1 MKLLIANYKK
11 IFAFLCLIGISSAI
25 NNPIYFPDNFDSLRA
40 IVIFLRGI
48 MPLILLPFLL
58 LYLFINI
65 KKINI
70 DIIYK
75 LFFIYLIAQL
85 PYFFYQQ
92 SVTFN
97 DIYWVLC
104 GLSVLIFFL
113 LVQNEDRKLNLF
125 IFKFFVFLIILICS
139 KFTFDLWSEYITNYY
154 NQPLVRVNFYGFE
167 TMAPEAQFFGQS
179 VPRSSGLSRLIMV
192 IWLALFTCHIFLKL
206 NNKIKFFF
214 LMLPMIFLAYMM
226 FHLQSRL
233 MFIFQSGLIV
243 LILFIPI
250 YKIDFLKKFL
260 LLITLFIIPYIIH
273 LVEPQIRIDNQI
285 KLIEKNNKEK
295 NLLLAAT
302 KTLKNKTNLS
312 DEDLKKIEEIIKLKN
327 KTNPYDEDFKKI
339 TEIIKLKNKINL
351 SEEDLKKIAEIIIL
365 KKINLETNAS
375 LDEDINLDLLK
386 KKELIKDRP
395 KIQNERIT
403 HMHST
408 GRIEMWKKTINLVK
422 DNNFLGF
429 GPQADRR
436 ILNQN
441 VSSLIFYSLI
451 CGGIISFIPLILIVS
466 ILIFRILKY
475 IFINKIFLISTN
487 GYYFVSILLIGLLF
501 VRGIGEITF
510 GIFGIDMILFFI
522 SYNILSKLK
531 IS

>member
-25 NNPIYFPDNFDSLRA
+25 NNPIYFPDNFDSLRV

-125 IFKFFVFLIILICS
+125 IFKSFVFLIILICS
-139 KFTFDLWSEYITNYY
+139 KFIFDLWSEYITNYY
-154 NQPLVRVNFYGFE
+154 TQPLVRVNFYGFE
-167 TMAPEAQFFGQS
+167 TMAPEAKFFGQS

-302 KTLKNKTNLS
+302 KSLKNKTNLS
-312 DEDLKKIEEIIKLKN
+312 DEDLKKIEELIRLKN
-327 KTNPYDEDFKKI
+327 KTNLYD
-339 TEIIKLKNKINL
+339 
-351 SEEDLKKIAEIIIL
+351 EDLKKIEELIRL
-365 KKINLETNAS
+365 ENKINLETNDS
-375 LDEDINLDLLK
+375 LDEDINMDLLK

-395 KIQNERIT
+395 RIQNERIT

>member
-25 NNPIYFPDNFDSLRA
+25 NNPIYFPDNFDSLRVM
-40 IVIFLRGI
+40 VIFLRGI

-327 KTNPYDEDFKKI
+327 KTN
-339 TEIIKLKNKINL
+339 L
-351 SEEDLKKIAEIIIL
+351 SDEDLKKIEEVIL
-365 KKINLETNAS
+365 KKVNLETNGS
-375 LDEDINLDLLK
+375 SNEDINLDLLK
-386 KKELIKDRP
+386 KKELIKNKP
-395 KIQNERIT
+395 KIKNERIT

-422 DNNFLGF
+422 NNNFLGF